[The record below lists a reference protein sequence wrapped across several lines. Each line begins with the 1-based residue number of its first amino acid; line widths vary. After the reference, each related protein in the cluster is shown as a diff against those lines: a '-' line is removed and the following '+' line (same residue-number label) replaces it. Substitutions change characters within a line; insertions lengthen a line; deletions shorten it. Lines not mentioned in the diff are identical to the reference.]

1 MRTIENTSQK
11 FNVSGM
17 TCAACQAHVEKA
29 VNKVSGVQSCTV
41 NLLTNS
47 MVVEYDDTTTPEAI
61 ISAVEHAGYGANLP
75 GNTASAAPTGA
86 GTGSEE
92 EASAKEM
99 LHRIGWSAGFL
110 IILMYI
116 AMGSMMGLPQPFFFV
131 GEENMLVLALAQLLV
146 TLPVLYLGRSY
157 FINGFKSM
165 AALSPS
171 MDALIALGAGASMV
185 YSLYSTFSMAYL
197 LGHGD
202 LSAAAHHMHGL
213 YYESAAMI
221 LTLITV
227 GKYMEARS
235 KGKTKDALR
244 KLMDLTPKTATVLR
258 DGREVTVPAESVAVG
273 DVLVVRSGE
282 LIPVDGTVLSGSGG
296 VDESAITGESVP
308 VEKLAGDK
316 VIGAT
321 MNRSGYFTFEATQV
335 GADTTLSKI
344 IALVEEAAGSKAP
357 IARLADKVCAVF
369 VPIVISI
376 ALITAAVW
384 LISGAEFGFALS
396 RAIAVLVISCPCAL
410 GLATPTAIM
419 VGTGKGADMGLLFKS
434 AQSLEGLSHVDVII
448 LDKTGT
454 VTKGTPEVTDVYEI
468 GKDFVHLAASLEHA
482 SEHPLSL
489 AIVEYAKKKN
499 IDYTAPVENF
509 TATAGMGIS
518 GTVDG
523 KLIAAGNRRYMEHL
537 GVMFDAK
544 YDTAAEEGKTVLFF
558 ACDGKALGVMCCADE
573 VKPDSA
579 AAVQKLQ
586 SDGIEVVMLTGDN
599 AVTAAA
605 IGKKTGI
612 SNVIAGVLPQEK
624 EEKVR
629 ALMES
634 GKKVAMVGDG
644 INDAPAL
651 MRADVGIAIGAGTD
665 IAIESADVIVT
676 GSRLSDVVNALHLSK
691 ATMRNIKQNLFWAFF
706 YNCIGIPIAA
716 GVLYPA
722 FGLSL
727 NPMLGALAM
736 SFSSF
741 FVVSNALRLK
751 LHKAAMPHT
760 NDITETTEST
770 ETSHT
775 TETKETNEMTK
786 TIHIEGMMCP
796 HCVRHATEALN
807 KLEGVSA
814 VVSLENK
821 NAVCTITGDVSDDAL
836 KAAIVNAGYEVTG
849 IE

>member
-1 MRTIENTSQK
+1 MTIIDYTSQK

-29 VNKVSGVQSCTV
+29 VGKVSGVQSCTV

-47 MVVEYDDTTTPEAI
+47 MVVTYDHSTTPETI
-61 ISAVEHAGYGANLP
+61 ITAVEHAGYGASLP
-75 GNTASAAPTGA
+75 QAGAAAARTGA
-86 GTGSEE
+86 DSQEE
-92 EASAKEM
+92 EHAHSM
-99 LHRIGWSAGFL
+99 LQRIAWSAFFL

-116 AMGSMMGLPQPFFFV
+116 AMGSMLGLPQPIFFT

-165 AALSPS
+165 TALSPN
-171 MDALIALGAGASMV
+171 MDALIALGAGASLI
-185 YSLYSTFSMAYL
+185 YSLYSTFSMASL
-197 LGHGD
+197 VGHGD
-202 LSAAAHHMHGL
+202 LTAAAHHTHGL

-244 KLMDLTPKTATVLR
+244 KLMELTPKTATVLR
-258 DGREVTVPAESVAVG
+258 NDTELVISADSVAVG
-273 DVLVVRSGE
+273 DILIVRSGE
-282 LIPVDGTVLSGSGG
+282 RIPVDGIVLTGSGG

-308 VEKLAGDK
+308 AEKLPGDK

-321 MNRSGYFTFEATQV
+321 INRSGYFTFQATQV

-357 IARLADKVCAVF
+357 IARLADKVCAIF
-369 VPIVISI
+369 VPAVISV
-376 ALITAAVW
+376 ALLTAIVW

-434 AQSLEGLSHVDVII
+434 AQSLETLSHVDVIV

-454 VTKGTPEVTDVYEI
+454 VTKGTPEVTDVYEMGTNFI
-468 GKDFVHLAASLEHA
+468 PLAAALEHA

-489 AIVEYAKKKN
+489 AIEEYAKKKN
-499 IDYTAPVENF
+499 IGTLLPVENF
-509 TATAGMGIS
+509 TAVPGMGIS
-518 GTVDG
+518 GIVDG
-523 KLIAAGNRRYMEHL
+523 KLIAAGNRRYMAHL
-537 GVMFDAK
+537 QVTFDSK
-544 YDTAAEEGKTVLFF
+544 FDRHAEEGKTVLYFS
-558 ACDGKALGVMCCADE
+558 CDGKPLGIMCCADA
-573 VKPDSA
+573 VKADSA
-579 AAVQKLQ
+579 DAVAKLQ

-599 AVTAAA
+599 SVTAAA
-605 IGKKTGI
+605 IGKTVGI
-612 SNVIAGVLPQEK
+612 SHIIAGVLPQEK
-624 EEKVR
+624 DEKVR
-629 ALMES
+629 SLMES

-706 YNCIGIPIAA
+706 YNIIGIPIAA

-751 LHKAAMPHT
+751 LHSPVMAH
-760 NDITETTEST
+760 ITETTEST
-770 ETSHT
+770 ETFHT
-775 TETKETNEMTK
+775 TETKEIIEMTK
-786 TIHIEGMMCP
+786 TIYIEGMMCP

-821 NAVCTITGDVSDDAL
+821 NAVCTISGDVSDEML

>member
-1 MRTIENTSQK
+1 
-11 FNVSGM
+11 M

-29 VNKVSGVQSCTV
+29 VNKVAGVQSCTV

-47 MVVEYDDTTTPEAI
+47 MVVEYTDAATAETI
-61 ISAVEHAGYGANLP
+61 ISAVEHAGYGASLP
-75 GNTASAAPTGA
+75 NAPSASKNNASP
-86 GTGSEE
+86 EE
-92 EASAKEM
+92 EQAKDM
-99 LHRIGWSAGFL
+99 LHRILWSSVFL
-110 IILMYI
+110 IGLMYI
-116 AMGSMMGLPQPFFFV
+116 AMGSMLGLPQPGFFV
-131 GEENMLVLALAQLLV
+131 GQENMLVLALAELLV

-165 AALSPS
+165 VALSPS
-171 MDALIALGAGASMV
+171 MDALIALGAGASMI

-202 LSAAAHHMHGL
+202 LAAAAHHMHGL

-258 DGREVTVPAESVAVG
+258 NDTEVTIPAESVVVG
-273 DVLVVRSGE
+273 DLLVVRSGE
-282 LIPVDGTVLSGSGG
+282 LIPVDGIVRTGNGA

-308 VEKLAGDK
+308 VEKLPNDK

-321 MNRSGYFTFEATQV
+321 INRSGYFTFEATQV
-335 GADTTLSKI
+335 GAETTLSKI
-344 IALVEEAAGSKAP
+344 IALVEQAAGSKAP

-369 VPIVISI
+369 VPAVISI
-376 ALITAAVW
+376 ALVTAIVW

-434 AQSLEGLSHVDVII
+434 AQGLETLSHVDTVV

-454 VTKGTPEVTDVYEI
+454 VTNGAPEVTDVHEI
-468 GKDFVHLAASLEHA
+468 GKDFIHLAASLEYA

-489 AIVEYAKKKN
+489 AIVEYAKRKQ
-499 IDYTAPVENF
+499 IDYTTPVEQF
-509 TATAGMGIS
+509 TATPGMGIS
-518 GTVDG
+518 GIVDG
-523 KLIAAGNRRYMEHL
+523 KTIAAGNRRYMDAL
-537 GVMFDAK
+537 GVSFDGKFDA
-544 YDTAAEEGKTVLFF
+544 AAEDGKTVLYF
-558 ACDGKALGVMCCADE
+558 ACDNAPLGVICCADE
-573 VKPDSA
+573 VKADSA
-579 AAVQKLQ
+579 AAIAKLQ
-586 SDGIEVVMLTGDN
+586 SEGIEVVMLTGDN
-599 AVTAAA
+599 PVTAAA
-605 IGKKTGI
+605 IGRKTGI

-624 EEKVR
+624 EEKIR
-629 ALMES
+629 SLMEN

-665 IAIESADVIVT
+665 IAIESADIIVT

-691 ATMRNIKQNLFWAFF
+691 ATMKNIKENLFWAFF
-706 YNCIGIPIAA
+706 YNCISIPIAA
-716 GVLYPA
+716 GALYPSL
-722 FGLSL
+722 GLSL

-751 LHKAAMPHT
+751 LHKPAMTHT
-760 NDITETTEST
+760 TDITETIEST
-770 ETSHT
+770 ETFHT
-775 TETKETNEMTK
+775 TETKETNEMIK
-786 TIHIEGMMCP
+786 TISIEGMMCP

-821 NAVCTITGDVSDDAL
+821 NAVCTLTADVSNEVL
-836 KAAIVNAGYEVTG
+836 TKAIVDAGYEVTG